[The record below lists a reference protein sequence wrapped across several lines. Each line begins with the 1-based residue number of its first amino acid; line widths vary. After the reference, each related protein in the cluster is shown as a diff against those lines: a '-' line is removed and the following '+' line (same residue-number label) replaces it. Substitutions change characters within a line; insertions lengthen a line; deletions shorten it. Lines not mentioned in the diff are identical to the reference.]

1 MDNDGERFSVGM
13 PWRPPDGRPDLQSN
27 IIQAEQRLHSLER
40 SLAKKP
46 DVQHAYRTVI
56 DTYFTKG
63 YIEHVPDNKIA
74 EDDSDQ
80 WYLPHFPVVRADKTT
95 TKVRVVFDASA
106 LWDGRTL
113 NEQVFA
119 DQKTQNDLV
128 HVLLRFCM

>member
-1 MDNDGERFSVGM
+1 MDHGERFAVGM
-13 PWRPPDGRPDLQSN
+13 PWRPPDGRLDLQSN
-27 IIQAEQRLHSLER
+27 KIQAEQRLHSLER

-46 DVQHAYRTVI
+46 DVHHAYRNVI

-74 EDDSDQ
+74 EGGSGQ
-80 WYLPHFPVVRADKTT
+80 WYLPHFLVVRADKTT

-113 NEQVFA
+113 NEQMFA
-119 DQKTQNDLV
+119 GQKTQNGLV
-128 HVLLRFCM
+128 HILLRFCM